1 MLVLAGGGREEG
13 LKEEVGL
20 CQLGVVV
27 ALTEPVRTRSKIPT
41 TTTTTTNTR
50 VYLSPDCLPLA
61 NHTCHMIPVLL
72 LVVLISVFNKTI
84 GLFAKEK
91 IINFVCAHHLF
102 LPAST
107 TNPHSLRKSFGQYTS
122 GSPHLRPPSL
132 SRLRAV
138 APNKSVRNAPTPP
151 PRRNLPAGP
160 NLIANCSN
168 YNLRLINTKNS

>member
-61 NHTCHMIPVLL
+61 NYTCHMIPVLL

-107 TNPHSLRKSFGQYTS
+107 TNPHLLRKSFGQYTS